1 MEKECIQCRRKFYEE
16 DETLQ
21 KCPQCRGKEFA
32 TGRKL
37 SAEECAEMA
46 QMNRKA
52 LKKRKTRANKRAH
65 AMRYA
70 MEFRPSGGL
79 RCVFALVLFGIC
91 VFFFVISDGKS
102 KIALAEV
109 SYTNQLLLSLSCA
122 AVSVAL
128 LLPSFKMHKFL
139 ISAAS
144 AIIIAVSALLPT
156 LFQKQGVEYYLSTD
170 SQKNTAREEA
180 DKLRCL
186 RDEDLEYLAK
196 CVRDYPDGVHYAIF
210 MRMPDQLL
218 KTETGTLKNIAP
230 ETQTVDLIKSSLA
243 RILHSDAVDHHRSKS
258 GISGIGVYF
267 TVCNSRLENTDIAEL
282 LQKKYGKLY
291 YSSSEKGIYELY
303 IDTELIHKQYDDSQ
317 LADVFDADFV
327 QRNVDALQALD
338 AEVVRAA
345 ARRLTDAD
353 ERVFSSSR
361 AAENVESIKV
371 CLRELMS
378 QSWGGNQQAYGAV
391 VEAMATYAPREV
403 VAEDIF
409 ALWCKEPMVW
419 NTVAGKL
426 ADRVESLMLAYL
438 EESARTEQ
446 ESMAALSYLRQYG
459 TAASLSAL
467 RSFSQHS
474 SVSLRNMAAVAQSAI
489 EQRMQQS
496 E

>member
-21 KCPQCRGKEFA
+21 KCPQCRGEEFA
-32 TGRKL
+32 AGRKL
-37 SAEECAEMA
+37 SAEECAELAKM
-46 QMNRKA
+46 QRKA

-70 MEFRPSGGL
+70 MEFRPSGML
-79 RCVFALVLFGIC
+79 RCVLALVLFGIC
-91 VFFFVISDGKS
+91 VFFFMISDGKS

-122 AVSVAL
+122 VVSVAL

-156 LFQKQGVEYYLSTD
+156 LFQKQGFEHYLPTD
-170 SQKNTAREEA
+170 TQAQTAQEA
-180 DKLRCL
+180 ADQLRCL
-186 RDEDLEYLAK
+186 RDEDLEFLAK
-196 CVRDYPDGVHYAIF
+196 CARDYPDGVHYAIF
-210 MRMPDQLL
+210 MRMPDRLL
-218 KTETGTLKNIAP
+218 KTETGSLKNIAP

-243 RILHSDAVDHHRSKS
+243 RILHSDAVEHHRSKS

-267 TVCNSRLENTDIAEL
+267 TVCNSRLANTDVAEL
-282 LQKKYGKLY
+282 LQQKYGKIY
-291 YSSSEKGIYELY
+291 YSSAEKGIYELY
-303 IDTELIHKQYDDSQ
+303 IDKELIHKQYDADQ
-317 LADVFDADFV
+317 LADVLDADFV

-338 AEVVRAA
+338 TAVVQAA
-345 ARRLTDAD
+345 ARRLADAG
-353 ERVFSSSR
+353 ERVFSSPQ
-361 AAENVESIKV
+361 AQEKVESVKV
-371 CLRELMS
+371 ALRELLS
-378 QSWGGNQQAYGAV
+378 QSWGVDRQAYCAV

-419 NTVAGKL
+419 NTAAGKL

-438 EESARTEQ
+438 EEPARTEQ

-459 TAASLSAL
+459 TSAALATL

-474 SVSLRNMAAVAQSAI
+474 SVSLRNMAAVAQAAI